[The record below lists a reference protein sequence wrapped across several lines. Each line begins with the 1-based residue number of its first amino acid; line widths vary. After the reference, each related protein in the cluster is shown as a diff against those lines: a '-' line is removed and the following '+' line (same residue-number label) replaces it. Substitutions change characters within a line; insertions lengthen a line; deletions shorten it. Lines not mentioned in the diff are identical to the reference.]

1 MSRIENTNP
10 NLKKVGTI
18 LQAAVAR
25 QSLFLPPRTG
35 KHCFFKVGL
44 VSIVLFQSKI
54 YFKVGSVSIV
64 LLASLDALI
73 GLAF

>member
-44 VSIVLFQSKI
+44 VSIVLHAEYVNDKF
-54 YFKVGSVSIV
+54 
-64 LLASLDALI
+64 LPPRI
-73 GLAF
+73 GKHLFILK